1 MGFEHDQRTNRKGGY
16 GEYDSDHLG
25 GHHNQ
30 GNYGQYCPLSFWPI
44 QTITSRRK
52 NAYLS
57 HFDEVPSRRRDID
70 HGADASDL
78 SFDDGGGIGDGD
90 CNDGNLKVAIQ
101 V

>member
-1 MGFEHDQRTNRKGGY
+1 M
-16 GEYDSDHLG
+16 
-25 GHHNQ
+25 
-30 GNYGQYCPLSFWPI
+30 
-44 QTITSRRK
+44 K

-90 CNDGNLKVAIQ
+90 CKDGNLKVAIQ